1 MSLGFCAAYEDND
14 VFSNRQSNVNES
26 RFEPDR
32 LIDVLSFLLPMD
44 FVRWLNLDGVFS

>member
-1 MSLGFCAAYEDND
+1 MFRFLCSIQNND

-44 FVRWLNLDGVFS
+44 FARWLNLDGVFS